1 MSKIKWNWVLCVLL
15 PGAVGV
21 DAWAQ
26 TDVIKELQ
34 EINQRRAV
42 LEAQLKEAEV
52 QKKLM
57 DLQTQMGLMDTG
69 KKGAASPKGNAA
81 VNLIS
86 TGNSTPVSNLSAN
99 LNTPPSQGM
108 EFERAIPTVAYV
120 EGLKGRLEAV
130 LVYRGNARQRV
141 KLGDVVNGAMV
152 EKISLNEVVLKDVK
166 SKATIQLQFSTTAIA
181 REPAGLLSQAGN
193 VGIPAGSPAGPVAPL
208 PNFMR

>member
-42 LEAQLKEAEV
+42 FEAQLKEAEV

-57 DLQTQMGLMDTG
+57 DINAQMGLMETG
-69 KKGAASPKGNAA
+69 KKAAAAAKLNPGAPANPAASQPHAG
-81 VNLIS
+81 LD
-86 TGNSTPVSNLSAN
+86 
-99 LNTPPSQGM
+99 
-108 EFERAIPTVAYV
+108 FERGIPTVAYV
-120 EGLKGRLEAV
+120 EGLKGKLEAV

-141 KLGDVVNGAMV
+141 KLGDVVNGTLV

-166 SKATIQLQFSTTAIA
+166 SKATIQLQFSTTAIP
-181 REPAGLLSQAGN
+181 REPAGLMGQAGG
-193 VGIPAGSPAGPVAPL
+193 VGMPAGSPAVPGAPL